1 MVSRRS
7 RGGNRDDEVGGWAYV
22 DERSFH
28 EDGILDSST
37 CGDPYGGAYHGKK
50 NDQAKARHGSATTR
64 AFPIA
69 QIKPVYPPNE
79 TFGPILAVSST
90 SAVGSINTGGKIV
103 GPPDPAFPGGV
114 RSLEFVFWN

>member
-28 EDGILDSST
+28 EDGILDSSASR
-37 CGDPYGGAYHGKK
+37 DPYGGACHGPA
-50 NDQAKARHGSATTR
+50 QARQNQRHP
-64 AFPIA
+64 AFPTA
-69 QIKPVYPPNE
+69 KGNPWHPPNE